1 MGLKKYTQAGSIS
14 ATLNDAG
21 LLVARSM
28 IGVVGIYHGGQKL
41 FGLFGGGGFSG
52 TADAMEAMGMPLPT
66 LSALAA
72 GSAEFFGGIALILG
86 LLTRFAGANFAF
98 TMLVASFA
106 VHGSTFGSQ
115 NGGMEYPLT
124 LAIVSLAL
132 VLTGP
137 GRFSLDRFV
146 FSGFLSRFHSPRGG
160 QSLQVA

>member
-1 MGLKKYTQAGSIS
+1 MAQQSTVQ

-41 FGLFGGGGFSG
+41 FGMFGGSGFGATVEAMGG
-52 TADAMEAMGMPLPT
+52 MGMPLPT
-66 LSALAA
+66 MSALAA
-72 GSAEFFGGIALILG
+72 GSAEFFGGIALIVG

-106 VHGSTFGSQ
+106 VHGGAFGAQ

-124 LAIVSLAL
+124 LALVSLAIA
-132 VLTGP
+132 LTGP
-137 GRFSLDRFV
+137 GRFSLDRVV
-146 FSGFLSRFHSPRGG
+146 FSKVRGRFGAPSVTLKA
-160 QSLQVA
+160 QAA

>member
-1 MGLKKYTQAGSIS
+1 MGQQSTVQ

-41 FGLFGGGGFSG
+41 FGLFGGGGFAS
-52 TADAMEAMGMPLPT
+52 TAEAMGSMGMPLPT

-72 GSAEFFGGIALILG
+72 GSAEFFGGIALIVG

-106 VHGSTFGSQ
+106 VHGGAFGAQ

-124 LAIVSLAL
+124 LAMVSLAIA
-132 VLTGP
+132 LTGP
-137 GRFSLDRFV
+137 GRFSVDRV
-146 FSGFLSRFHSPRGG
+146 LFSKVRGRFGAPS
-160 QSLQVA
+160 VAIKAQAA